1 MHPYIPHLLADIT
14 AAHRDE
20 DEIAEA
26 ASNPTSMEE
35 YFAAVD
41 RWMEGIEPPH
51 TFGYY
56 CGLESGNFPPP
67 AQLSD
72 KDMKQVCMAFES
84 LLFSWDADID
94 LPDILPISLR
104 YQFMIKT
111 LTERFSLV
119 NMGSPTFS
127 YCNYYAPDC
136 IFKEY
141 CTCLEFWDDLDDD
154 DDDDRSTD
162 LTEGELP
169 F

>member
-1 MHPYIPHLLADIT
+1 MHPYIPHLLADIIT
-14 AAHRDE
+14 AHRNE

-26 ASNPTSMEE
+26 ASNPQSMEE

-41 RWMEGIEPPH
+41 RWMAGEEPPH

-56 CGLESGNFPPP
+56 CGLESCNFPPP
-67 AQLSD
+67 GQLTG
-72 KDMKQVCMAFES
+72 KDMKQVCKAFVS

-94 LPDILPISLR
+94 LPDKLPVSLR
-104 YQFMIKT
+104 YQFMINT
-111 LTERFSLV
+111 LNEKFSLV

-127 YCNYYAPDC
+127 YCQYYAPDC
-136 IFKEY
+136 VFKEY

-154 DDDDRSTD
+154 MSTD
-162 LTEGELP
+162 LSEGELP